1 MQQTQ
6 ASHRKSHRKLR
17 ALCEGAV
24 LIAVAEILSF
34 LPLWK
39 MPWGGSID
47 LAMLPV
53 LIYCLRW
60 GFGPGMLVSVAH
72 ALLQT
77 LFESSVAVIGWQ
89 SIVGDFLLAY
99 AVLGV
104 AGLFSGR
111 KNGFYFG
118 TLAAC
123 GLRFL
128 VHYVVGATL
137 WAEYMPEIFFGL
149 TMTSPWFYSAL
160 YNGFYMAIDTI
171 LILVIGWLLTKT
183 PLQKFLVPEPK
194 G

>member
-1 MQQTQ
+1 MEQTQ
-6 ASHRKSHRKLR
+6 ASHRKLR
-17 ALCEGAV
+17 ALCEGAI
-24 LIAVAEILSF
+24 LIALAEILSF

-53 LIYCLRW
+53 MIYCLRW

-72 ALLQT
+72 ALLQV
-77 LFESSVAVIGWQ
+77 LFDSSSATIGWQ

-111 KNGFYFG
+111 KNGFYTG
-118 TLAAC
+118 TLVAC
-123 GLRFL
+123 FLRFL

-137 WAEYMPEIFFGL
+137 WAEYMPDIFFNM
-149 TMTSPWFYSAL
+149 TMTSPWIYSAL
-160 YNGFYMAIDTI
+160 YNGFYIAIDAV
-171 LILVIGWLLTKT
+171 LILLVGWLLTKT
-183 PLQKFLVPEPK
+183 PLKKFMLPEPK